1 MHRQNQFIIPMQ
13 MSRGATEMR
22 KRILVVV
29 DDRAVTQSAIRQAIE
44 MAQAIRAD
52 IHFFSVLPAQGVV
65 GFDSPPVAE
74 ISKNDLGNEAIAY
87 AQKLLSAASE
97 WAEREGI
104 HSLCA
109 SSDSD
114 GAQCVSD
121 VATKRHCSLIVVG
134 AEGGNTMPQ
143 HLSGSIVAGLIS
155 AAVVPV
161 LVCRDSGSSGGF
173 WHRDSVSF
181 RARQWSREL
190 LERREGE
197 RND

>member
-1 MHRQNQFIIPMQ
+1 
-13 MSRGATEMR
+13 MR

-44 MAQAIRAD
+44 LAQAIRAD
-52 IHFFSVLPAQGVV
+52 IHFFTVLPAQGVV
-65 GFDSPPVAE
+65 GFDHLPVAE
-74 ISKNDLGNEAIAY
+74 ISKNDLENEATAY

-97 WAEREGI
+97 WAERSGI
-104 HSLCA
+104 HSFCA
-109 SSDSD
+109 LASDSD

-121 VATKRHCSLIVVG
+121 VATKKHCSLIVVG
-134 AEGGNTMPQ
+134 AEGGNAAPQ
-143 HLSGSIVAGLIS
+143 HLNGSIASGLIS
-155 AAVVPV
+155 AALVPV